1 MTIDDKIVYHRK
13 RLGLTQKQLAD
24 YLGITVSAV
33 QMLEY
38 GKSKEPTY
46 ILLCFCLICLGV
58 M

>member
-38 GKSKEPTY
+38 GKAKNRHY